1 MSMSERASGEEQVLL
16 KCHLTWLS
24 LTMNRSHELHPPVVL
39 SITEQRWPA
48 QMQST
53 PQTRW
58 EASSLLGTA
67 ENFSIKNK
75 KEKS

>member
-1 MSMSERASGEEQVLL
+1 MPERASGEEQVLL
-16 KCHLTWLS
+16 KCHLTQLS
-24 LTMNRSHELHPPVVL
+24 LNMNRSHELHPPLVL
-39 SITEQRWPA
+39 STTEQRWPA

-58 EASSLLGTA
+58 KASSLLGMA
-67 ENFSIKNK
+67 ENFSIRNK